1 MQHVQPT
8 CYPRAVL
15 RSELFTQVYIL
26 YAKGGAA
33 APDKF
38 AFWKRER
45 KTVLRRRGWRPQ
57 CCEASRCGCAIPP
70 LQTKT
75 SFTRARSSAKTKR
88 MCVTHGRPVAQRA
101 ASVHSRG
108 SATCHACSLAD
119 RILTPCCAYLAQV
132 TVASLSDSSSTRV
145 WPRELILEVRAHSRT
160 RSALCRNAPLCK
172 ISTCEG
178 CE

>member
-1 MQHVQPT
+1 MCTFCSRKEV
-8 CYPRAVL
+8 PR
-15 RSELFTQVYIL
+15 RR
-26 YAKGGAA
+26 
-33 APDKF
+33 DKF
-38 AFWKRER
+38 AFLDER
-45 KTVLRRRGWRPQ
+45 KTVHRRRGWRPQ